1 MAVCLHSSFTVVFVE
16 LKQVCF
22 SEFYLGLDIWSLS
35 IIYIFKTDTL
45 ITIINQ
51 LPLLYLKLSML
62 NQLFVNMS
70 VVMNTPK
77 ADSRGVHL
85 ALCQKL

>member
-1 MAVCLHSSFTVVFVE
+1 MAVCLHSSFTVVFIG
-16 LKQVCF
+16 LKQLCS
-22 SEFYLGLDIWSLS
+22 SEFFLGLCIWSLS
-35 IIYIFKTDTL
+35 VIHIFKTDTP

-62 NQLFVNMS
+62 NQLFVNTS
-70 VVMNTPK
+70 VVMNTSK

-85 ALCQKL
+85 AVCQKL